1 MNVVNFDS
9 RQCDRTRRQMD
20 AYLSNELLV
29 ETTAEMLRHL
39 ESCETCSRELESRM
53 RVRDALH
60 RAAARQPLPEGLG
73 ESIHQRLKKAQSRRF
88 WAPRTPAWTLAL
100 AGAAVIVLV
109 GIAGQQWM
117 RLEHARQLVASV
129 LQLGAS
135 DHLHCAIR
143 GHNYPEV
150 ANPPKVLLEKLG
162 PQYAGLLPVVE
173 KRLPGFQVLEAH
185 ICTVEG
191 SPRKYVHFITRGQ
204 GTILSVILTKRD
216 GKTLPSGR
224 FVTAASVGNVNFYEK
239 QLEGM
244 SVAGFQVGGY
254 FGFVVSNLSQHEMG
268 QLAIG
273 LAPGLRTALK
283 AGASQAAGTGPS
295 HRPGKSVVTPQCP
308 ALSLEKQV

>member
-1 MNVVNFDS
+1 MNLLIFDS
-9 RQCDRTRRQMD
+9 RQCERTRRQMD

-29 ETTAEMLRHL
+29 ETTDELLRHL
-39 ESCETCSRELESRM
+39 ENCEVCSRELQSRM
-53 RVRDALH
+53 RIREALQ
-60 RAAARQPLPEGLG
+60 RAAAREPQPEGLG
-73 ESIHQRLKKAQSRRF
+73 EALHQRLKKAHRRPF
-88 WAPRTPAWTLAL
+88 WASGGPTWTLAV
-100 AGAAVIVLV
+100 AAAAMIAIVLV
-109 GIAGQQWM
+109 AGQQWSK
-117 RLEHARQLVASV
+117 LEHARQMVNNILT
-129 LQLGAS
+129 LGVS

-150 ANPPKVLLEKLG
+150 ANPPEVLREKLG

-173 KRLPGFQVLEAH
+173 KKLPGFQVLEAH

-204 GTILSVILTKRD
+204 GTILSVILTRRD
-216 GKTLPSGR
+216 GETLPTGR

-244 SVAGFQVGGY
+244 SVAGFEVGGY
-254 FGFVVSNLSQHEMG
+254 FGFVVSNLSQHEMS

-283 AGASQAAGTGPS
+283 AGASQAAGSGPFR
-295 HRPGKSVVTPQCP
+295 RPGRNVVAPQCP
-308 ALSLEKQV
+308 ALSLEQQV